1 MQECDLVYDGRIRC
15 CVDCR
20 WDGVLDGFCGIYVSF
35 GFGGNRGAAYTSISQ
50 SWVAGLAGAYQDNVS
65 GAQDLDFLC
74 IKGGS
79 ATSITQ
85 LADG

>member
-1 MQECDLVYDGRIRC
+1 MVYNGRIRC

-35 GFGGNRGAAYTSISQ
+35 GFDGDGWGAAYTSISQ
-50 SWVAGLAGAYQDNVS
+50 SWVAGLAGAYQDNFS
-65 GAQDLDFLC
+65 GAQDLNCLR
-74 IKGGS
+74 IKGAS
-79 ATSITQ
+79 VTSIAQ